1 MTGHPNSNT
10 LDEMEYFSKLSRI
23 AENDTTNELIDR
35 LHAVPIWY
43 FTSMCIC
50 ITSLGINGMLLNG
63 LVIRSFISKP
73 IFHAP
78 YNLIVLNLIFA
89 EIILSSF
96 GLGMD
101 FQALIQNGWVL
112 GNELCVV
119 SGALV
124 TTAAF
129 ASAATICALSVFRY
143 GSIFH
148 YGNFEENVPTVRAAM
163 KIIVLVWM
171 YAMSLSLPPLFGW
184 GSYTPDRSGLLGCS
198 FDWHSTEAD
207 QAYIIY
213 SLILGFVTPSIIIPI
228 SSIMTCIDGG
238 VLSNPFVSYNTHN
251 LSANRAQRRNIFL
264 VVAMNLAYFMCWSPY
279 AVSCFIN
286 LFVSKIMP
294 GTMLAMIPP
303 IAMKMSVCFSPLL
316 YVASNPQFHRKFNKE
331 MPGASTQWNTLRV
344 SMKRHNTRVSETL
357 NIPRENSKLNKLY
370 EEHFAL
376 NLCEN
381 LEQHMEV
388 SDAAATRN
396 SHENPDGR
404 EIQSENNSYQNN
416 PKTTESPVLWN
427 NIFSRLDVMQETQV

>member
-1 MTGHPNSNT
+1 MTGHPNLST
-10 LDEMEYFSKLSRI
+10 LDEMQYFSKLSNI
-23 AENDTTNELIDR
+23 AENDTNNELTDR

-63 LVIRSFISKP
+63 LVIRSFISNP
-73 IFHAP
+73 ILHAP

-89 EIILSSF
+89 EIILSSL

-129 ASAATICALSVFRY
+129 ASSATICALSVFRY

-148 YGNFEENVPTVRAAM
+148 YGNFEENVPSVRAAM
-163 KIIVLVWM
+163 KVIVGVWM
-171 YAMSLSLPPLFGW
+171 YAMALSLPPLFGW
-184 GSYTPDRSGLLGCS
+184 GRYTPDQSGLLGCS
-198 FDWHSTEAD
+198 VDWHSREVD
-207 QAYIIY
+207 QGYIIY
-213 SLILGFVTPSIIIPI
+213 LLIMGFGTPSIIIPI

-251 LSANRAQRRNIFL
+251 LSANRSQRRNSFL
-264 VVAMNLAYFMCWSPY
+264 VVAMNLAYFVCWPPY

-286 LFVSKIMP
+286 LFVSKFIP

-303 IAMKMSVCFSPLL
+303 IAMKMSVCFNPLL
-316 YVASNPQFHRKFNKE
+316 YVASNPQFHRKFYKE
-331 MPGASTQWNTLRV
+331 TPGVSKQWNALRV
-344 SMKRHNTRVSETL
+344 SRKRNNTRVSETL
-357 NIPRENSKLNKLY
+357 SIPRENSKLDKLY

-376 NLCEN
+376 NLFEN
-381 LEQHMEV
+381 LEQPMEV
-388 SDAAATRN
+388 PDAAATRN
-396 SHENPDGR
+396 SHENPDER
-404 EIQSENNSYQNN
+404 EIQSEENSYQNN
-416 PKTTESPVLWN
+416 PTTTEGPVLWN
-427 NIFSRLDVMQETQV
+427 NIFSRLDVTQETQV